1 MNAKVENFVKNLGSG
16 LSLFSSIII
25 SAGSMLLFFN
35 PGSDLVI
42 KILLTIALTVIKT
55 AMFHTLLKTLKARIN
70 FRLLAVFVV
79 DIAGMLI
86 LLFTSISKL
95 VSLSVLVLWLV
106 VSLVLALFGLPR
118 PRKQQ

>member
-35 PGSDLVI
+35 PGSDLVL

-70 FRLLAVFVV
+70 FRLVAVCVV

>member
-35 PGSDLVI
+35 PGSDLVL

-55 AMFHTLLKTLKARIN
+55 AMFHTLLKTSKARIN
-70 FRLLAVFVV
+70 FRLLAVLVV
-79 DIAGMLI
+79 DIAGMLL
-86 LLFTSISKL
+86 LLFTSIPKL

>member
-1 MNAKVENFVKNLGSG
+1 MNAKVENFVKNIGSG

-35 PGSDLVI
+35 PGSDLVL

-106 VSLVLALFGLPR
+106 VSLVLALLGLPR

>member
-35 PGSDLVI
+35 PGSDLVL

>member
-1 MNAKVENFVKNLGSG
+1 MDAKVENFVKNLGSG

-35 PGSDLVI
+35 PGSDLVL

-70 FRLLAVFVV
+70 FRLVAVFVV

-106 VSLVLALFGLPR
+106 VSLVLALLGLPR

>member
-35 PGSDLVI
+35 PGSDLVL

-106 VSLVLALFGLPR
+106 VSLVLALLGLPR

>member
-1 MNAKVENFVKNLGSG
+1 MDAKVENFVKNLGSG

-35 PGSDLVI
+35 PGSDLVL

>member
-35 PGSDLVI
+35 PGSDLVL

-70 FRLLAVFVV
+70 FRLVAVFVV